1 MNEAYEKMM
10 VDRAGAIRKTKLDPT
25 VKDSMCDDIESELFN
40 FKLIRC
46 SMIDECEGG
55 LTFDFEKDGIVKR
68 LVLGYTELGEW
79 IEFLGIVSPITS
91 A

>member
-1 MNEAYEKMM
+1 MSKAFEKFLA
-10 VDRAGAIRKTKLDPT
+10 DRADVIRKMKLDPT
-25 VKDSMCDDIESELFN
+25 VKGSMCNDIESELFN

-46 SMIDECEGG
+46 SMIDRCEGG